1 MLNIIQVL
9 LRPRDIK
16 ASGSRPHPTGP
27 GFPEHLIDSADMLVV
42 LSGTSE
48 DELVTTYEYRLYRM
62 RRLLGVK
69 KISCAHQ
76 SERRWVKLPPGA
88 RRRTETFARLQ
99 TPPSL
104 SVSPAST
111 GRAGSFIGVV
121 MAGTQAE
128 DIEYAIRA
136 INKLS
141 ALVDR
146 NYGDE
151 PEEADDAQ
159 RQGAEAVRRLSLLK
173 SGPAATGASVKGD
186 EREEDALAA

>member
-27 GFPEHLIDSADMLVV
+27 DFPEHLIDSADMLVV

-48 DELVTTYEYRLYRM
+48 EDLVTTYEYRLYRM
-62 RRLLGVK
+62 HRLLDVK

-76 SERRWVKLPPGA
+76 SERRRVKLPPGDW
-88 RRRTETFARLQ
+88 RRNEAVTQLQ
-99 TPPSL
+99 IPSAL
-104 SVSPAST
+104 SVPPASA
-111 GRAGSFIGVV
+111 GRLIGVV
-121 MAGTQAE
+121 MAGTPAE

-159 RQGAEAVRRLSLLK
+159 RQGAEAVRRLRLLK
-173 SGPAATGASVKGD
+173 SDPGATGASVKSDG
-186 EREEDALAA
+186 REEDALAA